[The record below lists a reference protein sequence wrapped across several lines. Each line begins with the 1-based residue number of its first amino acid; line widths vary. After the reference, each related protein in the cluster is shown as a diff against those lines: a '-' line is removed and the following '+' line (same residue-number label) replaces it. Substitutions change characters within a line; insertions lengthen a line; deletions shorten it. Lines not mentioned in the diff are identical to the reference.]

1 MATTLDQLTADMKDA
16 MRAREKQKLQTIRSL
31 ISSIKNAAIA
41 KGEDLDDDE
50 TLGILSTEAKKRRES
65 LDAFTEAERTELADQ
80 EAAELLI
87 IQDYLPEALSDE
99 EAAVIIDEVIAQ
111 VGATSK
117 GDMGKV
123 MGAVMPR
130 LKGRY
135 DGSKVKNIVMGKL

>member
-31 ISSIKNAAIA
+31 ISSLKNAAIA
-41 KGEDLDDDE
+41 KGGDLDDDE
-50 TLGILSTEAKKRRES
+50 TLGVLSTEAKKRRES
-65 LDAFTEAERTELADQ
+65 LDAFTEAGRAELAEQ

-87 IQDYLPEALSDE
+87 IQEYLPEALSDA

-135 DGSKVKNIVMGKL
+135 DGAKVKDIVLSKL